1 MNPHLGEGTLQRLLD
16 GELSGPE
23 LAAAEGHLAHCAACR
38 AEREAL
44 EGAFALVAS
53 GVSLLHPPAASLE
66 LAHASWRRRQRSRWP
81 SHARRHLPRAALFVL
96 AVAGVASATL
106 PGSPVREWVESLW
119 QQDAPAGGVAPT
131 RATPPAEDLPAGVAS
146 AGVSI
151 DPADGEVRVLVERAS
166 PALRIRVRLADQPR
180 LSVRGTG
187 GAADARFLL
196 SRGRVTVEDAGAGE
210 LEVVIPRT
218 TARASISAGGRQVL
232 VKEGEEL
239 HVLVPAD
246 SVGTEIV
253 FPAGS

>member
-23 LAAAEGHLAHCAACR
+23 LAAAEEHLAHCAACR
-38 AEREAL
+38 AERQAL
-44 EGAFALVAS
+44 EGVFALVAS

-66 LAHASWRRRQRSRWP
+66 LAHASWQRRQRSRWP
-81 SHARRHLPRAALFVL
+81 SQARRHLPRAALFLL

-106 PGSPVREWVESLW
+106 PGSPVREWAEMLW
-119 QQDAPAGGVAPT
+119 QQVAPAGSVAPT
-131 RATPPAEDLPAGVAS
+131 RANPPSEDSAGGVA
-146 AGVSI
+146 ATGVSI
-151 DPADGEVRVLVERAS
+151 EPADGEVRVLVERAS

-180 LSVRGTG
+180 ISVRGTG
-187 GAADARFLL
+187 GAADARFRL

-210 LEVVIPRT
+210 LEVVIPRVT
-218 TARASISAGGRQVL
+218 ERAIISVGGRRVL
-232 VKEGEEL
+232 VKQGEEV

-253 FPAGS
+253 FLAGS

>member
-44 EGAFALVAS
+44 EGVFALVAS

-81 SHARRHLPRAALFVL
+81 SQARRHLPRAALFLL

-106 PGSPVREWVESLW
+106 PGSPVREWAETLWRHQPAAGVEEK
-119 QQDAPAGGVAPT
+119 AAG
-131 RATPPAEDLPAGVAS
+131 PPPGDLPSAAAS
-146 AGVSI
+146 VGVSI
-151 DPADGEVRVLVERAS
+151 EPADGEVRILVERPS
-166 PALRIRVRLADQPR
+166 PELRIRVRLDDQPR

-187 GAADARFLL
+187 GAADARFTLG
-196 SRGRVTVEDAGAGE
+196 RGRVSVEDAGAGE
-210 LEVVIPRT
+210 LEVVIPRAT
-218 TARASISAGGRQVL
+218 ERAIISVDGRRVL
-232 VKEGEEL
+232 VKQGEEL